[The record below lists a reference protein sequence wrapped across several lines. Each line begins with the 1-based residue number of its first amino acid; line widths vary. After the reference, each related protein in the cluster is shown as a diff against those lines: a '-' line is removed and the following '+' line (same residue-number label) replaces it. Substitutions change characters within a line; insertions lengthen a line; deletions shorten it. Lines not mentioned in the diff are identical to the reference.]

1 MTDDIPVFTAHDIPD
16 LINTLPTLF
25 GFTPEDSIVA
35 IATFGPRNRLG
46 FRLRMDMPAI
56 EQIGLAAGQIVAH
69 LAHQGAEG
77 AIVIAVTDQ
86 TDVAE
91 RLVPQIERRL
101 GDIRPVLGAWADGT
115 RYWTTFDDCD
125 PAGHP
130 YQMSEHHLSVVQ
142 AIAGGQE
149 ILPNRAA
156 LAAKLEPEGGP
167 RRVWLNHGAETVA
180 SQIAAALNTRQD
192 RSVEEVGLDD
202 LAPALQAA
210 LTRRGFT
217 DDMTLRFAIW
227 ATILPVRDALWALI
241 TPDNARDMVG
251 LWSHVAR
258 CAPPSASPPS
268 LSLAGFAAWLSGD
281 GALALI
287 AAERALAIDPHY
299 TLAGLLLKLLEGG
312 VPPSSWR
319 PIDGSERALA

>member
-1 MTDDIPVFTAHDIPD
+1 MTDDVPVFTAHDIPD

-25 GFTPEDSIVA
+25 GFTPDESIIA

-46 FRLRMDMPAI
+46 FRLRMDMPAMRHVG
-56 EQIGLAAGQIVAH
+56 QAAGQIVAH

-77 AIVIAVTDQ
+77 AIVLAVTTQ
-86 TDVAE
+86 TRVAAK
-91 RLVPQIERRL
+91 LVPQIERRL

-115 RYWTTFDDCD
+115 RYWTTFDDD
-125 PAGHP
+125 PGGHP
-130 YQMSEHHLSVVQ
+130 YQTSDHHLAVVQ
-142 AIAGGQE
+142 AIAAGQE

-156 LAAKLEPEGGP
+156 LVAKLESDGGL
-167 RRVWLNHGAETVA
+167 RRIWLNHGADTVA
-180 SQIAAALNTRQD
+180 NQVEAALNTAPGTPEQ
-192 RSVEEVGLDD
+192 VGMAD
-202 LAPALQAA
+202 LAPALEAA
-210 LTRRGFT
+210 LARRPLA
-217 DDMTLRFAIW
+217 DDQALRLAVW
-227 ATILPVRDALWALI
+227 ATVLPVRDALWALI

-251 LWSHVAR
+251 LWSHVVR
-258 CAPPSASPPS
+258 CAPPPVSPPS

-319 PIDGSERALA
+319 PIDGSERAFA

>member
-1 MTDDIPVFTAHDIPD
+1 MTDDIGVFTAHDIPD

-25 GFTPEDSIVA
+25 GFTPEDSVVA
-35 IATFGPRNRLG
+35 IATYGPRNRLG
-46 FRLRMDMPAI
+46 FRLRMDMPAM
-56 EQIGLAAGQIVAH
+56 EHVSLAAGQIVAH

-86 TDVAE
+86 TRVAE
-91 RLVPQIERRL
+91 QLVPQIERRL
-101 GDIRPVLGAWADGT
+101 GAIRPVLGVWADGA

-130 YQMSEHHLSVVQ
+130 YQTSEHHLAVVQ

-156 LAAKLEPEGGP
+156 LAAKLEPELGP

-192 RSVEEVGLDD
+192 RSVEAVGLDD
-202 LAPALQAA
+202 LAPALDAA
-210 LTRRGFT
+210 LARRGFT
-217 DDMTLRFAIW
+217 DDMALRFAMW

-241 TPDNARDMVG
+241 TPANARDMVG
-251 LWSHVAR
+251 LWSHVVR
-258 CAPPSASPPS
+258 CAPPPMSPPS

-299 TLAGLLLKLLEGG
+299 TLAGLLLKLLEEGI
-312 VPPSSWR
+312 PPSSWR
-319 PIDGSERALA
+319 PFDGSERALA